1 MNKPRYSV
9 VVVHGISDKTG
20 DQQSGFSRVLGEKVM
35 PDKSVRDKYWVEAV
49 WEPVNNA
56 LDDKIQDIV
65 LKLIDTYDKTTY
77 WRDSELAKTT
87 SRICKACIWMRWLL
101 FKAFRAWLAKKTTRA
116 LDLVLDLPM
125 YLGEPKGRRIRTKVK
140 DAIRKAQEDNPNGI
154 ILVGHSLGSVIA
166 YDVIRELQSE
176 GGEHFPIKAF
186 ITMGSPLAWVTD
198 LRLADGEIT
207 DAALNIEGIEWVN
220 FYDEQDP
227 VPLNVGLPNSIFP
240 NVQNEPAICSGEK
253 YIDAHTV
260 YWKRDE
266 IVGKIVSLCYD
277 GCKSS

>member
-1 MNKPRYSV
+1 MNNPRYSV

-20 DQQSGFSRVLGEKVM
+20 DQQFGFSSALGEKVM
-35 PDKSVRDKYWVEAV
+35 PEQSVRDKFWVEAV

-65 LKLIDTYDKTTY
+65 LKLVDTYDKTTY
-77 WRDSELAKTT
+77 WRDSELAKAT
-87 SRICKACIWMRWLL
+87 SGMCKVCIWIRWLL
-101 FKAFRAWLAKKTTRA
+101 RRIFKGWFVEKTTRA

-125 YLGEPKGRRIRTKVK
+125 YLGNPKGERIRDEVK
-140 DAIRKAQEDNPNGI
+140 KAIRKALDANANGV

-166 YDVIRELQSE
+166 YDVIRESQSE

-186 ITMGSPLAWVTD
+186 VTMGSPLSWVTD
-198 LRLADGEIT
+198 LRIADKEFLGTVFHIG
-207 DAALNIEGIEWVN
+207 GIDWVN

-227 VPLNVGLPNSIFP
+227 VPLNVGLSKSMFP
-240 NVQNEPAICSGEK
+240 DVQNEPAICSGEK

-260 YWKRDE
+260 YWQRDE
-266 IVGKIVSLCYD
+266 VARKIASLCYD
-277 GCKSS
+277 GCK

>member
-1 MNKPRYSV
+1 MNTPKYPV

-35 PDKSVRDKYWVEAV
+35 PDQAVRDKYWIEAV

-65 LKLIDTYDKTTY
+65 LKLVDTYDKTTY
-77 WRDSELAKTT
+77 WRDSELAKAT
-87 SRICKACIWMRWLL
+87 SRMCKACVWVRWVLC
-101 FKAFRAWLAKKTTRA
+101 KGLAGWFVKKTTRA

-125 YLGEPKGRRIRTKVK
+125 YLGNPKGEKIRAKVK
-140 DAIRKAQEDNPNGI
+140 EAIGRALDTKAEGVV
-154 ILVGHSLGSVIA
+154 LVGHSLGSVIA
-166 YDVIRELQSE
+166 YDVIRESQS
-176 GGEHFPIKAF
+176 GSGEKFPIKAF

-198 LRLADGEIT
+198 LRIAEKEVPNST
-207 DAALNIEGIEWVN
+207 FNIEGIEWVN

-227 VPLNVGLPNSIFP
+227 VPLNTELSQSRFP
-240 NVQNEPAICSGEK
+240 NVQNEPAICSGKK

-260 YWKRDE
+260 YWQRDE
-266 IVGKIVSLCYD
+266 IARKIASLCYG
-277 GCKSS
+277 GCKSV

>member
-140 DAIRKAQEDNPNGI
+140 DAIRKALAANDNGV

-166 YDVIRELQSE
+166 YDVIRESQSE
-176 GGEHFPIKAF
+176 RGENFPIKALV
-186 ITMGSPLAWVTD
+186 TMGSPLAWVTD
-198 LRLADGEIT
+198 LRIADKELSGTVFDIG
-207 DAALNIEGIEWVN
+207 GIDWVN

-227 VPLNVGLPNSIFP
+227 VPLTGDLPKNRFP
-240 NVQNEPAICSGEK
+240 DVQNEPAICSGEK

-260 YWKRDE
+260 YWQRDE
-266 IVGKIVSLCYD
+266 VVRMVRSLCYD
-277 GCKSS
+277 GFKPS